1 MSDVLPSRPASSSSP
16 RASTLTH
23 NPTPQTPNPTPQKQ
37 GKAWPEA
44 AEAYRQLATCTLKT
58 DAKHDAAAAYVEGAK
73 CLLKQGAAPGAGNA
87 ASSQQQQQHQDGVA
101 MLREAVALY
110 TDMGR
115 LNMAARQLREIA
127 EAQEKAGAKSEAVA
141 FYEQAADLFAT
152 ENATSD
158 ANRCRLKVAELLS
171 SELEDYAKASQ
182 LFEEVGKAAAD
193 NNLLKYSAK
202 GHFLC
207 AGICAMLFL
216 SDDDVASRIERYK
229 DSDLQ
234 FAGSREAQLLEGCA
248 AALAGSDDKAF
259 SQAVA
264 EFDAMT
270 RLDGWKTAMLLRVK
284 RRIAAR
290 QQGEEK
296 GAGGGGDDDEEV
308 L

>member
-1 MSDVLPSRPASSSSP
+1 
-16 RASTLTH
+16 
-23 NPTPQTPNPTPQKQ
+23 
-37 GKAWPEA
+37 
-44 AEAYRQLATCTLKT
+44 
-58 DAKHDAAAAYVEGAK
+58 
-73 CLLKQGAAPGAGNA
+73 
-87 ASSQQQQQHQDGVA
+87 

-127 EAQEKAGAKSEAVA
+127 EAQEKAGLKAEAVA

-152 ENATSD
+152 ENAMSD

-171 SELEDYAKASQ
+171 SELEDYARASQ
-182 LFEEVGKAAAD
+182 LFEEVGRAAAD

-216 SDDDVASRIERYK
+216 SDSDVQGRIERYK
-229 DSDLQ
+229 ESDLQ
-234 FAGSREAQLLEGCA
+234 LAGSREAALLEGCA
-248 AALAGSDDKAF
+248 SALAATDDKAF
-259 SQAVA
+259 SQSVA

-270 RLDGWKTAMLLRVK
+270 RLDAWKTAMLLRVK
-284 RRIAAR
+284 RRIGAR
-290 QQGEEK
+290 QQGEDK
-296 GAGGGGDDDEEV
+296 GAGGGEDDDDEV